1 MPAIS
6 AQVWWSRS
14 WSISAMVLAGVCRSF
29 PGAFGHR
36 EGEGAV
42 LAAGQADVRGDGVA
56 GAGDGDVGEQQPGD
70 ALAFAHRGGGVVPDA
85 GQVGD
90 ELADPGLL
98 GAGELPGVLL
108 AGVVV
113 GFLGVGQGAQGGV
126 PVGFEGAGDEPV
138 GGVDGE
144 VAAAGQVGVVAG
156 ALDVGGAQR
165 VGFGGS
171 VLELGGDLEGG
182 FDGQRG
188 EGGDEQ
194 LADVLVEGV
203 PGDRRRR
210 RAPVF
215 DAVALAGVGGQLP
228 GCRGRGSGR
237 SSAARSGRR

>member
-1 MPAIS
+1 
-6 AQVWWSRS
+6 
-14 WSISAMVLAGVCRSF
+14 MVVQQLVDLGDGGGGGLPDF
-29 PGAFGHR
+29 PGRLGDGQ
-36 EGEGAV
+36 GEGAV

-56 GAGDGDVGEQQPGD
+56 GPGRGDVGEQQPGD

-90 ELADPGLL
+90 QLGDPVFLGWGE
-98 GAGELPGVLL
+98 GAGVLV
-108 AGVVV
+108 AGFVV
-113 GFLGVGQGAQGGV
+113 GGLGVAQGAQGGV

-138 GGVDGE
+138 GGVDGQ

-171 VLELGGDLEGG
+171 LPELGGDLQGG

-188 EGGDEQ
+188 EGADEQ
-194 LADVLVEGV
+194 LADVLVQGAAGDDGAERAGV
-203 PGDRRRR
+203 L
-210 RAPVF
+210 
-215 DAVALAGVGGQLP
+215 DAVALAGVAGCLP
-228 GCRGRGSGR
+228 WRRGCGSGR